1 MNRNRSNDSSN
12 FVEVF
17 ADVCCPF
24 THVGLRRLVQR
35 RDEVGGDLELV
46 VRAWPLEL
54 VNGAPLDGD
63 LIAEEIEELREQVAA
78 DLFVGFDRARFPAT
92 SLPALEL
99 AAAAYRRDMPSGE
112 RVSLM
117 LREALFERGRDIS
130 RPDVLAGIGGAIG
143 LPGPVS
149 AIDDVLADW
158 HEGQRRGV
166 IGSPHFFIGD
176 SDFFCPTLRIERID
190 GHLRI
195 SRDLARFD
203 EFIRRCV
210 GR

>member
-63 LIAEEIEELREQVAA
+63 LIAEEIEELRKQVAA

-112 RVSLM
+112 RVSLT
-117 LREALFERGRDIS
+117 LREALFERGREH
-130 RPDVLAGIGGAIG
+130 
-143 LPGPVS
+143 LPP
-149 AIDDVLADW
+149 
-158 HEGQRRGV
+158 
-166 IGSPHFFIGD
+166 
-176 SDFFCPTLRIERID
+176 
-190 GHLRI
+190 
-195 SRDLARFD
+195 
-203 EFIRRCV
+203 
-210 GR
+210 